1 MHRKTLSRDEWRVA
15 QAAEEVIAPP
25 VLCVVM
31 TGLIDRA
38 SSLIHWLEVAWQ
50 LRTERR
56 KLSELS
62 DRALHDIGLS
72 RADVWREARRSFWDV
87 PTLRRRDCRAQPN
100 PRCNSKRHCGGH
112 PVTHGELT

>member
-1 MHRKTLSRDEWRVA
+1 MHRKTLSRDEWQAA

-25 VLCVVM
+25 VPSVVM
-31 TGLIDRA
+31 SALINRA

-62 DRALHDIGLS
+62 DRALRDIGLS

-87 PTLRRRDCRAQPN
+87 PALRRRDCRAQPN
-100 PRCNSKRHCGGH
+100 PRCNSKRHFGGP